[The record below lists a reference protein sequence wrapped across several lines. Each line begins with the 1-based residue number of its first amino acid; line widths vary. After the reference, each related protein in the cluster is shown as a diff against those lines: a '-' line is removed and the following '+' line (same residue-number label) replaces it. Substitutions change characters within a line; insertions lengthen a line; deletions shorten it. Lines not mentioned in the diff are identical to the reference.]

1 MESKRTI
8 TLSVHQLVDF
18 LLREGDIDNR
28 VFNSDTMAMGTKI
41 HASYQKKQ
49 GEKYLSEV
57 ALRETFS
64 FGEVDVVLEGRAD
77 GIIIGGGYP
86 IIDEIKTTV
95 ADLNEFYKEQKNW
108 HFAQAKCYAL
118 MYCHKMELDKAGV
131 RLTYISQID
140 DSQMIKEEEYTVDE
154 LEEDIEKLIEEYL
167 TFEEKQMAHIKA
179 RNESAK
185 KLNFPYS
192 SFREGQREMAKY
204 TYMTAKNGG
213 VFFCEAPTGIGK
225 TMSALYPTIKSWS
238 VSDNDKI
245 FYLTAKA
252 SGRLSAFDAMGKMY
266 EAGLVAR
273 DSIITA
279 KEKTCINPGAACN
292 PDECPFAKGYYAKL
306 RAAVREALETDA
318 RFSSEY
324 VRAMARRY
332 EMCPFELQLDLSLW
346 ADVIILDYNYLF
358 DPIVYLERYFDSSVD
373 SSKYF
378 ALIDEAH
385 NLVDRGRSA
394 YSERISISMI
404 DKVKA
409 DMRHI
414 KAIKIKNALTKL
426 KNSLDFVDLEDGENK
441 RIHEVPDGVRKALD
455 SLSRAHLAMAKEKH
469 PNYGE
474 AYADLS
480 RTCHRFSFLEENY
493 RTETSLYLRRNGDDC
508 SIELYC
514 LDPSPMIKECL
525 DKLKGAVIFSATLSP
540 INYYMDAIL
549 GSQDYPYL
557 LLPSPFPKEN
567 FDLMIAPMVSTRF
580 KDRAKTYGEVASYLK
595 SFISSKVGNYFIFFP
610 SYEYLENIRPLL
622 DFEDIDVYYQERD
635 MDDDEKTLFL
645 SRFLPNPDHT
655 SVGLL
660 IIGGSFSE
668 GVDLIDD
675 RLIGVAV
682 VGMGLPQICFEK
694 EIVRE
699 FYEQRNGA
707 GFEYAYMNPS
717 VNRVMQAVGRLIRS
731 ENDVGTALLID
742 DRYTKSEYRELF
754 SRVWKR
760 YEIVTSSKDIEENI
774 DNFYK
779 KISK

>member
-118 MYCHKMELDKAGV
+118 MYCHKMELEKAGV

-140 DSQMIKEEEYTVDE
+140 DSQMIKEEEYNVGE

-557 LLPSPFPKEN
+557 LLPSPFPKDN